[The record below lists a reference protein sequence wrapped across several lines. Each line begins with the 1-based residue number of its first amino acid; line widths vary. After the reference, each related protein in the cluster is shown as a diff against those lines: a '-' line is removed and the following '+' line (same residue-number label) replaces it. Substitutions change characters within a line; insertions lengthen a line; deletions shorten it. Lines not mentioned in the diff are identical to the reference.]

1 MTSATRRARDRRD
14 ALLTQIDVASRD
26 SLGFG
31 LRPTQRRA
39 GLMLL
44 DRCIAEMPTGEGKT
58 LTTSIPASILASE
71 GRQVLIATA
80 NDYLAERDA
89 SWMQPIYHAIGLS
102 VASISSATDDQ
113 TRRRAYDQHVVYG
126 TLREFAFDFL
136 RRSLSSRDTT
146 ERTLPHDL
154 VQDAVTAPPPAFPF
168 NALVLDEADSILIDE
183 ARTPMIITAAIGRID
198 HAREACY
205 RWAAELAPRFVR
217 GHHYIHLDDRGL
229 VALTEAGRH
238 LAVTSPVSTE
248 MHPLTTTDLLHALE
262 RAIRVNETVQRDVH
276 YVIQDDAIHLVDEY
290 TGRKASERN
299 FGGGV
304 HQAVE
309 AREGLNLTPE
319 SETIARISVQDFVSK
334 FDHLCGMTATGW
346 EDRREFQSV
355 YGLTVRRL
363 PPHVASQRRLLPP
376 VLRRTQ
382 AEKWQSIADETEQ
395 MILRGRSVLVGTR
408 TIEQSESLSQR
419 FQERKIEHVV
429 LNARNP
435 ASEAGIVAKAGQ
447 PGRVTVATNMAGRG
461 TDIQLAPSVRTS
473 GGLHVIVSEP
483 HAALRIDRQ
492 LIGRCARQ
500 GDPGTARLYAS
511 ADDEI
516 LAQAFGKREAQRLR
530 DAASRAS
537 ERWLWSKLRRAQR
550 QVARQHRIER
560 QQLTARDL
568 QLADAML
575 QLGLDPH
582 LDPLPETR

>member
-1 MTSATRRARDRRD
+1 
-14 ALLTQIDVASRD
+14 
-26 SLGFG
+26 
-31 LRPTQRRA
+31 
-39 GLMLL
+39 MLL
-44 DRCIAEMPTGEGKT
+44 NRCIAEMPTGEGKT
-58 LTTSIPASILASE
+58 LTTSIPAAILASE
-71 GRQVLIATA
+71 GQRVLIATA

-89 SWMQPIYHAIGLS
+89 NWMQPIYHALGLK
-102 VASISSATDDQ
+102 VASIHSASDDQ
-113 TRRRAYDQHVVYG
+113 TRRRGYEHQVVYG

-136 RRSLSSRDTT
+136 RRSLSSREIN
-146 ERTLPHDL
+146 ERALPFDL
-154 VQDAVTAPPPAFPF
+154 VQDVPTSPPPKFPF
-168 NALVLDEADSILIDE
+168 DALVLDEADSILIDE
-183 ARTPMIITAAIGRID
+183 ARTPMIITAAIGGIE

-205 RWAAELAPRFVR
+205 RWAAKLAPRFVP
-217 GHHYIHLDDRGL
+217 GHHYVHLDDRGL
-229 VALTEAGRH
+229 VALTEAGQH
-238 LAVTSPVSTE
+238 LAVTSPVAAE

-262 RAIRVNETVQRDVH
+262 RAIRVNETIHRDVQ
-276 YVIQDDAIHLVDEY
+276 YIVEDNAIHLVDEY

-309 AREGLNLTPE
+309 AREGLSLTPE

-363 PPHVASQRRLLPP
+363 PPHVPSHRQLLPP
-376 VLRRTQ
+376 VLRRSQ
-382 AEKWQSIADETEQ
+382 AEKWEAIAEETLQ
-395 MILRGRSVLVGTR
+395 MIRSGRSVLVGTR
-408 TIEQSESLSQR
+408 TIEHSESLSQT
-419 FQERKIEHVV
+419 FQNRRIEHFV

-435 ASEAGIVAKAGQ
+435 AWEASIIARAGQ

-461 TDIQLAPSVRTS
+461 TDIQLAPSVRSS

-500 GDPGTARLYAS
+500 GDPGTARLYAA

-516 LAQAFGKREAQRLR
+516 LTLAFGKREGQRLR
-530 DAASRAS
+530 EAASRTS

-560 QQLTARDL
+560 QQLTARDV